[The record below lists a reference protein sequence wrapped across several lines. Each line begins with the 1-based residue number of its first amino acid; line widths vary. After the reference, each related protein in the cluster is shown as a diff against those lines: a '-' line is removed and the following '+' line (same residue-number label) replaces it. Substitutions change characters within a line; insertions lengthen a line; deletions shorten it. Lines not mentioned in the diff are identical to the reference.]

1 MMERVSIL
9 EIAAILTAKS
19 KLKKKDADRF
29 ANTIFEVVKDGLATD
44 RLVKIKGLGTFKV
57 IDIESRESVNVNTG
71 ERVVIEG
78 HEKVT
83 FTPDTTMKELVN
95 KPFSQFETVV
105 LNEGVEFDDPVEPE
119 EPVEAGEAVEAVEPV
134 EQEEA
139 VQPVEAVEPVQEDA
153 PILQFVE
160 PIEEQ
165 EPQVEETPVEEP
177 AVEEEPVV
185 EEPTV
190 EEEPV
195 VEEPEPEAEEPEPE
209 AEETPEPPVEETP
222 EPESEEEFDESI
234 LEEMEL
240 NRKYRN
246 KLRNWAIVALFA
258 CAGSFVA
265 GYFVGHHQS
274 EAIEATNMDEV
285 AVGVQEETDSS
296 AVVQKDAATEAVAP
310 DTMPSKSQ
318 SAENVAPVPVPVT
331 TPTTP
336 AAAAPAGDYSK
347 YEQMDGRVRTGAYRI
362 VGTAEEV
369 KAKEGETVGRIS
381 RRYLGPD
388 MECYVEVY
396 NGLKAS
402 TQLKAGQTIK
412 IPKLEVKKLK
422 KKSSKN

>member
-1 MMERVSIL
+1 MERVSIL

-119 EPVEAGEAVEAVEPV
+119 EPVEAGEAVEAVETVEPV
-134 EQEEA
+134 E
-139 VQPVEAVEPVQEDA
+139 PVEAVEPVQEDA

-165 EPQVEETPVEEP
+165 EPQVEEPPVEEP

-190 EEEPV
+190 EEEPA
-195 VEEPEPEAEEPEPE
+195 VEEPEPKAEEPEPK

>member
-1 MMERVSIL
+1 MERVSIL

-165 EPQVEETPVEEP
+165 EPQVEEPPVEEP

-190 EEEPV
+190 EEEPA
-195 VEEPEPEAEEPEPE
+195 VEE
-209 AEETPEPPVEETP
+209 PEPPVEETP

>member
-1 MMERVSIL
+1 MERVSIL

-83 FTPDTTMKELVN
+83 FTPDATMKELVN

-119 EPVEAGEAVEAVEPV
+119 EPVEAAEAVEPA
-134 EQEEA
+134 EPAEA
-139 VQPVEAVEPVQEDA
+139 AEPVQEDA

-160 PIEEQ
+160 PIEE
-165 EPQVEETPVEEP
+165 PQVAEQPV
-177 AVEEEPVV
+177 
-185 EEPTV
+185 
-190 EEEPV
+190 
-195 VEEPEPEAEEPEPE
+195 
-209 AEETPEPPVEETP
+209 EETPEPPVEAAP
-222 EPESEEEFDESI
+222 EPESEEEIDESI

-258 CAGSFVA
+258 CVGSFVA
-265 GYFVGHHQS
+265 GYFVGHRQS
-274 EAIEATNMDEV
+274 EAVEPANMDEV
-285 AVGVQEETDSS
+285 AVGVQEEADSS
-296 AVVQKDAATEAVAP
+296 AVATKDEASEAVAP
-310 DTMPSKSQ
+310 DTMPTKSQ
-318 SAENVAPVPVPVT
+318 PAENVAPVPVPVT
-331 TPTTP
+331 TAPTP
-336 AAAAPAGDYSK
+336 AATAPANDYSK

-369 KAKEGETVGRIS
+369 QAKEGETVGRIS

-412 IPKLEVKKLK
+412 IPKLEVKKPK

>member
-1 MMERVSIL
+1 MERVSIL

-119 EPVEAGEAVEAVEPV
+119 EPVEAGEAVEAVEAVETVEPV
-134 EQEEA
+134 E
-139 VQPVEAVEPVQEDA
+139 PVEAVEPVQEDA

-185 EEPTV
+185 EE
-190 EEEPV
+190 EPA
-195 VEEPEPEAEEPEPE
+195 VEEPEPKAEEPEPE
-209 AEETPEPPVEETP
+209 AEVTPEPPVEETP

>member
-1 MMERVSIL
+1 MERVSIL

-177 AVEEEPVV
+177 AVEEESAV
-185 EEPTV
+185 EEEPV

-195 VEEPEPEAEEPEPE
+195 VEE
-209 AEETPEPPVEETP
+209 EPPVEETP

-296 AVVQKDAATEAVAP
+296 AVVQKDAATEVVAP

>member
-1 MMERVSIL
+1 MERVSIL

-83 FTPDTTMKELVN
+83 FTPDATMKELVN

-119 EPVEAGEAVEAVEPV
+119 EPVEAAEAVEPV
-134 EQEEA
+134 EPEK
-139 VQPVEAVEPVQEDA
+139 PVEAAEAVEAAEPVQEAA

-160 PIEEQ
+160 PIEE
-165 EPQVEETPVEEP
+165 PQVAEQPVEEE
-177 AVEEEPVV
+177 AHVEEEPVV
-185 EEPTV
+185 EK
-190 EEEPV
+190 EPV
-195 VEEPEPEAEEPEPE
+195 VEEPEPEAEEI
-209 AEETPEPPVEETP
+209 PEPPVEETP
-222 EPESEEEFDESI
+222 EPPVEAAPEPESEEEIDESI

-258 CAGSFVA
+258 CVGSFVA
-265 GYFVGHHQS
+265 GYFVGHRQS
-274 EAIEATNMDEV
+274 EAVEPANMDEV

-296 AVVQKDAATEAVAP
+296 AVATKDEASGAVAP
-310 DTMPSKSQ
+310 DTMPTKSQ
-318 SAENVAPVPVPVT
+318 PAENVAPVPVPVT
-331 TPTTP
+331 TAPTP
-336 AAAAPAGDYSK
+336 AAAAPANDYSK

-369 KAKEGETVGRIS
+369 QAKEGETVGRIS

-412 IPKLEVKKLK
+412 IPKLEVKKPK

>member
-1 MMERVSIL
+1 MERVSIL

-165 EPQVEETPVEEP
+165 EPQVEEPPVEEP

-185 EEPTV
+185 EEP
-190 EEEPV
+190 EPK
-195 VEEPEPEAEEPEPE
+195 AEEPEPK

>member
-1 MMERVSIL
+1 MERVSIL

-119 EPVEAGEAVEAVEPV
+119 EPVEAGEAVEAVETVEPV
-134 EQEEA
+134 E
-139 VQPVEAVEPVQEDA
+139 PVEAVEPVQEDA

-165 EPQVEETPVEEP
+165 EPQVEEPPVEEP

-185 EEPTV
+185 DEPTV
-190 EEEPV
+190 EEEPA
-195 VEEPEPEAEEPEPE
+195 VEEPEPKAEV
-209 AEETPEPPVEETP
+209 TPEPPVEETP

>member
-1 MMERVSIL
+1 MERVSIL

-119 EPVEAGEAVEAVEPV
+119 EPVEAGEAGEAVETVEPV
-134 EQEEA
+134 E
-139 VQPVEAVEPVQEDA
+139 PVEAVEPVQEDA

-165 EPQVEETPVEEP
+165 EPQVEEPPVEEP

-190 EEEPV
+190 EEEPA
-195 VEEPEPEAEEPEPE
+195 VEEPEPKAEEPEPK

>member
-1 MMERVSIL
+1 MERVSIL

-119 EPVEAGEAVEAVEPV
+119 EPVEAGEAGEAVEPV

-165 EPQVEETPVEEP
+165 EPQVEEPPVEEP

-185 EEPTV
+185 EEPVV
-190 EEEPV
+190 EEEPA
-195 VEEPEPEAEEPEPE
+195 VEEPEPK

-296 AVVQKDAATEAVAP
+296 AVVQKDAATEAVTP

-422 KKSSKN
+422 KKSPKN

>member
-1 MMERVSIL
+1 MERVSIL

-119 EPVEAGEAVEAVEPV
+119 EPVEAGEAVEAVETV
-134 EQEEA
+134 E
-139 VQPVEAVEPVQEDA
+139 PVEAVEPVQEDA

-177 AVEEEPVV
+177 AVEEL
-185 EEPTV
+185 PTV
-190 EEEPV
+190 EEEPA
-195 VEEPEPEAEEPEPE
+195 VEEPEPKAEEPEPE

>member
-1 MMERVSIL
+1 MERVSIL

-119 EPVEAGEAVEAVEPV
+119 EPVEAGEAGEAVEPV

-139 VQPVEAVEPVQEDA
+139 VQPIEAVEPVQEDA

-160 PIEEQ
+160 PIE

-185 EEPTV
+185 EEPVV
-190 EEEPV
+190 EEEPEPA
-195 VEEPEPEAEEPEPE
+195 VEEPEPK

-296 AVVQKDAATEAVAP
+296 AVVQKDVATEAVAP